1 MEIPSDEEVIETFL
15 AASKFGP
22 LTRRRLILSLVDQL
36 LKSTASAHLQAEAVY
51 QRSVVLRLKG
61 DIAGSHRLLREFLN
75 RPDTA
80 SRLKSSSV
88 LGLLHISQAT
98 NYAYKFDFTLADKEA
113 QKWIPLSN
121 ATDQHIDVVWNQIHS
136 AGRIL
141 RGQGHFVTAC
151 QFFEHCLEMQPL
163 RESKRYLALSQ
174 LVDTYIEVD
183 YLQCRRAD
191 HYAREMLAKAEN
203 LVRPE
208 IEQLRS
214 RASRSKGFRRLLL
227 SMPEIQ
233 IRRTRF
239 DQAERLLKE
248 VCDIYEKLA
257 DPDIVDRLGHVRAF
271 IALAR
276 ISSPSQS
283 ENRWTMALKL
293 GRRYNPLE
301 EEVFTVALIHLFI
314 CTARLQRGDM
324 EGGKAAFDYAVEI
337 CRAKPPQFLI
347 PGAGTYLFDDVQ
359 CLIESLAG
367 WKLPRHESCRSF
379 ARSQV
384 KIRHSLT

>member
-1 MEIPSDEEVIETFL
+1 MKIPSDDEVIETLL

-22 LTRRRLILSLVDQL
+22 LARRRLILSLVDQL
-36 LKSTASAHLQAEAVY
+36 LKSTASAHLQADAVY

-61 DIAGSHRLLREFLN
+61 DIAGSNRLLQEFLN
-75 RPDTA
+75 CSDA

-88 LGLLHISQAT
+88 LGLLHLSQAT
-98 NYAYKFDFTLADKEA
+98 NYAYKFDFTSANNEA
-113 QKWIPLSN
+113 KRWVPSN
-121 ATDQHIDVVWNQIHS
+121 ATEQQLDVVWNQIHS
-136 AGRIL
+136 AGRIV

-151 QFFEHCLEMQPL
+151 QFFERCLEIQPL
-163 RESKRYLALSQ
+163 RESKRYLALSH

-183 YLQCRRAD
+183 YLQYRRTGHHAG
-191 HYAREMLAKAEN
+191 MLAKAEN

-208 IEQLRS
+208 IEHLR
-214 RASRSKGFRRLLL
+214 ALAPRSKGYRRLLL
-227 SMPEIQ
+227 SMSEIQ

-239 DQAERLLKE
+239 DQAERLLME
-248 VCDIYEKLA
+248 LCDIYGKLA
-257 DPDIVDRLGHVRAF
+257 DPDIVDRLGHVRAI

-276 ISSPSQS
+276 ISPPSES
-283 ENRWTMALKL
+283 ETRWIRALNL

-314 CTARLQRGDM
+314 CTARLKRGDI
-324 EGGKAAFDYAVEI
+324 ERGKAAFDYAVEI

-359 CLIESLAG
+359 CQIELLAG
-367 WKLPRHESCRSF
+367 WKLPT
-379 ARSQV
+379 A
-384 KIRHSLT
+384 